1 MKITYKLLG
10 NCPIHG
16 TPLDSIMKIVDD
28 GVKIKNYF
36 VPCEIANTDYKNYL
50 RDIEEQGM
58 SIVSCDDCGDGVV
71 NGKTMWQYVEN
82 AEELLATKYGS
93 DPNYEKLSYD
103 LKCDRFAKAKQ
114 GLSPYYDMVE
124 ATKVID
130 ATPQHIQDAMRH
142 IPMRS

>member
-10 NCPIHG
+10 NCPIEG
-16 TPLDSIMKIVDD
+16 TPLDTIMKIVDD
-28 GVKIKNYF
+28 GEKVKNYF
-36 VPCEIANTDYKNYL
+36 VPCNPENTDYENYL
-50 RDIEEQGM
+50 RDIEEHGM

-71 NGKTMWQYVEN
+71 NSKTMWQYVEN

-93 DPNYEKLSYD
+93 DPNYQKLLYD

-114 GLSPYYDMVE
+114 GLSPYYNIVE
-124 ATKVID
+124 ATKVINS
-130 ATPQHIQDAMRH
+130 TPQDIQDAMRH